1 MQMSLKKFFIFFL
14 PALIF
19 GALLYYGVFWNI
31 YIALTNYSLLHPV
44 PEFTG
49 LYSFMVLFN
58 DYEFQMAFERT
69 MLWVA
74 VLVVLG
80 NIVGL
85 LIATAIFQ
93 LESPKLRNALTAL
106 FVYPMSLSMIVVG
119 IMWRWIFDPYKGID
133 VVLKGLGI
141 GSIDWLTGY
150 NAFWSLSLVS
160 VWVYAGFSAMLYL
173 AAFYNVDRSIIESAM
188 VDGADTFTIMTR
200 IVIPNSRQGLLISTI
215 FLALFAIQMFAL
227 PYAVLFL
234 NPFTETMVMYVYNKF
249 VSQYFFLA
257 SAAAI
262 IIIVVSAFIV
272 IPYAMYGLKKWIVRR

>member
-1 MQMSLKKFFIFFL
+1 MSLKTFFLFFL
-14 PALIF
+14 PALVF
-19 GALLYYGVFWNI
+19 GGLLYYGVFWNI

-49 LYSFMVLFN
+49 LYSFQVLFS

-69 MLWVA
+69 LLWVA

-93 LESPKLRNALTAL
+93 IENSKVRNALTAL

-133 VVLKGLGI
+133 VMLKSLGAPT
-141 GSIDWLTGY
+141 IDWLTGY

-173 AAFYNVDRSIIESAM
+173 AAFYNIDKSLIESAM
-188 VDGADTFTIMTR
+188 VDGADTFTIMTK

-234 NPFTETMVMYVYNKF
+234 NPFTETLVMYVYNKF

-262 IIIVVSAFIV
+262 IIIVISAFIV

>member
-1 MQMSLKKFFIFFL
+1 MSLKTFFLFFL
-14 PALIF
+14 PALVF
-19 GALLYYGVFWNI
+19 GGLLYYGVFWNI

-49 LYSFMVLFN
+49 LYSFQVLFS

-69 MLWVA
+69 LLWVA

-80 NIVGL
+80 NSVGL

-93 LESPKLRNALTAL
+93 IENSKVRNALTAL

-133 VVLKGLGI
+133 VMLKSLGAPT
-141 GSIDWLTGY
+141 IDWLTGY

-173 AAFYNVDRSIIESAM
+173 AAFYNIDKSLIESAM
-188 VDGADTFTIMTR
+188 VDGADTFTIMTK

-234 NPFTETMVMYVYNKF
+234 NPFTETLVMYVYNKF

-262 IIIVVSAFIV
+262 IIIVISAFIV